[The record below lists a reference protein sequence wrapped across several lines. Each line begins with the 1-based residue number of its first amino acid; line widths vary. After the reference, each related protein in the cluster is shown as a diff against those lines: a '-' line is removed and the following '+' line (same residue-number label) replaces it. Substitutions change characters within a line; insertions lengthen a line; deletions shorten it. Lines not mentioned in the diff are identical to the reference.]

1 MPKLVIRAIRTD
13 GLTLIIEKAMLL
25 KRKNLR
31 TLINVVSN
39 LYNKVTGCLSVC
51 LYQRISLTAEPIGFF
66 FTG

>member
-31 TLINVVSN
+31 ILINVVSN
-39 LYNKVTGCLSVC
+39 PYNKVTVCLSVC
-51 LYQRISLTAEPIGFF
+51 LSVCLFVCIKGSC
-66 FTG
+66 